1 MRYTLNYTLTLL
13 CALFFTVEAFATAPE
28 RDYAA
33 EVNPFIGTA
42 NYGTTNPGAIVPHGM
57 MSVVP
62 FNVTGSE
69 LNRYD
74 KDYTW
79 WSTPY
84 DCRNRFMVGFA
95 HGSLSGVGCPELGG
109 IITMP
114 TVGDICPNRAAHGS
128 EYTDEVAEA
137 GYYATTYTRYGIR
150 AEATA
155 TTRAAVERYTF
166 TEGGEANILIDM
178 GTALSNESGAM
189 IRRVSDTEVEGMRLM
204 GTFCY
209 NAQAVFP
216 VYFVARISQPATRC
230 GYWKLQPEMT
240 GIEAQW
246 SGDSGQYKLYERY
259 SREMMGNDVG
269 FYFSLGEVAPGTSVE
284 IKVGISYTSIENAR
298 RNLDAEVG
306 NTTFDEV
313 RSAARARWN
322 EALGRIRVEGG
333 SDNDRTIFYTALYHS
348 LIHPNILSDVN
359 GEYPAMESGSTA
371 LSTAGER
378 YTVFSLWDTYRNLHQ
393 LLTLVYPEQQTDMLR
408 SMVSMSKEWGWLP
421 RWELY
426 SRETYTMEGD
436 PAIPVIVDSYFK
448 GLRDFD
454 VDAAYEAMV
463 RSATTESSKN
473 PIRPDIDPYIE
484 RGYIPVGWYAADM
497 SGDNSVSHAL
507 EYYVADHALAK
518 MARERGDNALAETL
532 ERRAEG
538 WRNYYS
544 KESGTMR
551 PRMMDGSFITP
562 FDPKDGA
569 NFSNTEGFHEG
580 SAWNYTFFVPHNIE
594 GLMKVMGGAKSF
606 TKRLWSVFEDGHYD
620 PTNEPDIAYPYL
632 FSRVRG
638 EEWRTQYLVDKLLD
652 EYYSTAAAGIPG
664 NDDTGTMSAWAV
676 FSMMGLYP
684 DCPGEPY
691 YTLTAPRFD
700 RVEMDTA
707 VGTIVIEAQRET
719 DDDTI
724 IERMWLGGKPL
735 SKYRISHDELMK
747 NKQIILKLKPN
758 ENI

>member
-421 RWELY
+421 RW
-426 SRETYTMEGD
+426 
-436 PAIPVIVDSYFK
+436 
-448 GLRDFD
+448 GL
-454 VDAAYEAMV
+454 
-463 RSATTESSKN
+463 
-473 PIRPDIDPYIE
+473 
-484 RGYIPVGWYAADM
+484 
-497 SGDNSVSHAL
+497 
-507 EYYVADHALAK
+507 
-518 MARERGDNALAETL
+518 
-532 ERRAEG
+532 
-538 WRNYYS
+538 
-544 KESGTMR
+544 
-551 PRMMDGSFITP
+551 
-562 FDPKDGA
+562 
-569 NFSNTEGFHEG
+569 
-580 SAWNYTFFVPHNIE
+580 
-594 GLMKVMGGAKSF
+594 
-606 TKRLWSVFEDGHYD
+606 
-620 PTNEPDIAYPYL
+620 
-632 FSRVRG
+632 
-638 EEWRTQYLVDKLLD
+638 
-652 EYYSTAAAGIPG
+652 
-664 NDDTGTMSAWAV
+664 
-676 FSMMGLYP
+676 
-684 DCPGEPY
+684 
-691 YTLTAPRFD
+691 
-700 RVEMDTA
+700 
-707 VGTIVIEAQRET
+707 
-719 DDDTI
+719 
-724 IERMWLGGKPL
+724 
-735 SKYRISHDELMK
+735 
-747 NKQIILKLKPN
+747 
-758 ENI
+758 